1 MPEAV
6 TLGRVAAL
14 TGCPI
19 VQDNNGRRRIVRHY
33 PDDIMLE
40 VRPSHIFD
48 ERGVTVTVHGSR
60 DDDLVVSK
68 PFSIERF
75 EQVWAW
81 AERLAARPQVLRR
94 QALLSKE
101 F

>member
-1 MPEAV
+1 MPKAV

-19 VQDNNGRRRIVRHY
+19 VQDKNGRRRIVRHY
-33 PDDIMLE
+33 PDDMVLE

-48 ERGVTVTVHGSR
+48 ERGVTVTVYGSR
-60 DDDLVVSK
+60 DDLVSR
-68 PFSIERF
+68 PFSIEGF
-75 EQVWAW
+75 EQAWAW
-81 AERLAARPQVLRR
+81 AERLAAKPQMFRR

>member
-1 MPEAV
+1 MPAEAV
-6 TLGRVAAL
+6 TLRRVAAL

-19 VQDNNGRRRIVRHY
+19 VRDKNGRRRIVRHY
-33 PDDIMLE
+33 PDHMVLE

-48 ERGVTVTVHGSR
+48 ERGVTVTIYGLQDELVSR
-60 DDDLVVSK
+60 
-68 PFSIERF
+68 PFSTKKF

-81 AERLAARPQVLRR
+81 AERLAAKPQVFRR

-101 F
+101 I